1 MLILGDYTQS
11 YGKLRRFGN
20 RNNTVWREIFTQ
32 SESRKDFD
40 CTKAVLKAYLD
51 LFITGKEVSNTV
63 IIEKYLKQH
72 ADNPNLPKDLLYYYI
87 KYQSFTLWDNNPS
100 DGFYSWEDR
109 SLKPYECWMLFKRQ
123 FNGRHWNPF
132 LLEISNQKE
141 GCTLDNYGS
150 HLVYSNGE
158 VIFIVTLN
166 NQGFSFTTASGELES
181 AKKLEELKASGNL
194 NKEGVLVVK
203 QNDNGVDLEDRITL
217 CLNFLGLFD
226 KKLSN
231 IQLDTQ

>member
-1 MLILGDYTQS
+1 
-11 YGKLRRFGN
+11 
-20 RNNTVWREIFTQ
+20 
-32 SESRKDFD
+32 
-40 CTKAVLKAYLD
+40 
-51 LFITGKEVSNTV
+51 
-63 IIEKYLKQH
+63 
-72 ADNPNLPKDLLYYYI
+72 
-87 KYQSFTLWDNNPS
+87 
-100 DGFYSWEDR
+100 
-109 SLKPYECWMLFKRQ
+109 MLFKRQ